1 MESENRIS
9 SLNLTFQPKA
19 PGRGPGCLFG
29 LSDHKNTKIMEST
42 KTSKNRGGRREGAG
56 RKAAGETARN
66 ETVSLRLSP
75 ELKARLFQVASERG
89 ISASELMTRLI
100 ETL

>member
-1 MESENRIS
+1 
-9 SLNLTFQPKA
+9 
-19 PGRGPGCLFG
+19 
-29 LSDHKNTKIMEST
+29 MEST
-42 KTSKNRGGRREGAG
+42 KTSKNWGGRREGAG

-75 ELKARLFQVASERG
+75 ELKARLFQVAGERG
-89 ISASELMTRLI
+89 ISASELMSRLI

>member
-1 MESENRIS
+1 
-9 SLNLTFQPKA
+9 
-19 PGRGPGCLFG
+19 
-29 LSDHKNTKIMEST
+29 MEST
-42 KTSKNRGGRREGAG
+42 KTSKSRGGRREGAG
-56 RKAAGETARN
+56 RKAAGGTARS

-75 ELKARLFQVASERG
+75 DIKARLFQVAGERG

>member
-1 MESENRIS
+1 
-9 SLNLTFQPKA
+9 
-19 PGRGPGCLFG
+19 
-29 LSDHKNTKIMEST
+29 MEST